1 MYGHEDAIMLLAG
14 VGNKTGYNLEFK
26 DGKFIIQPNLM
37 LAYTFINTFDYKNSA
52 GAKIDSD
59 PLHAIQVAP
68 GVKFIANTKNGWQP
82 YIAANAVMNFMDK
95 SRVMADNVRLPEM
108 SIKPFV
114 QYGVGIQKVFKDN
127 FMAFGSAMLQSGGR
141 NGITLN
147 LGLRWALEFG
157 HHIDM
162 VQAEPAVK
170 KFELLPDIEDKP
182 VSATEKTY
190 DVVQNVI
197 ELDTVNEASANVQH
211 VIKEKSGE
219 KADVV
224 KLEVTEPLDKGPLI
238 LKTMKL

>member
-1 MYGHEDAIMLLAG
+1 
-14 VGNKTGYNLEFK
+14 
-26 DGKFIIQPNLM
+26 
-37 LAYTFINTFDYKNSA
+37 
-52 GAKIDSD
+52 
-59 PLHAIQVAP
+59 
-68 GVKFIANTKNGWQP
+68 
-82 YIAANAVMNFMDK
+82 MDK

-114 QYGVGIQKVFKDN
+114 QYGVGIQKVFKVTLWLV
-127 FMAFGSAMLQSGGR
+127 SAMLQSGGR